1 MRKLSGYKHNHPLL
15 EALTEYNRLLKAQY
29 LLNYIDD
36 ASLRS
41 HVQRVLNRGEA
52 YHQLRRAISN
62 VNGDRFRG
70 NSDEEIQIW
79 NESARLVANAIIY
92 FNSKVLSNLLDSFE
106 EQGSERYLKTVKLA
120 SPVAWE
126 NINFRGTYT
135 FSPTG
140 ELPKLEDLMAP
151 IEGYRPRIEN

>member
-1 MRKLSGYKHNHPLL
+1 
-15 EALTEYNRLLKAQY
+15 LTEYNRLLKAQY

-36 ASLRS
+36 ASLRN
-41 HVQRVLNRGEA
+41 HVQRALNRGEA
-52 YHQLRRAISN
+52 YHQLRRAISH

-106 EQGSERYLKTVKLA
+106 DQGNAMSLETVKRA

-126 NINFRGTYT
+126 NINLRGRYT
-135 FSPTG
+135 FAPTG
-140 ELPKLEDLMAP
+140 ELPKLEDLMES
-151 IEGYRPRIEN
+151 IDGYRPTIDK